1 MTNGQYGSLIKAY
14 LIRNVLK
21 RTHKKIVPVGCF
33 GGMDA
38 QLSNFHRFL
47 ITTKLVFL
55 FIFQV
60 KSSYLE
66 AVCGSNYDI
75 VIESK
80 YNAIEYER
88 FSLMGCVRDCMK
100 KDDCSGTIVC
110 SNGQNVICTLL
121 DVSPTDTIRCKQSQ
135 CTFYGQVI
143 YN

>member
-1 MTNGQYGSLIKAY
+1 
-14 LIRNVLK
+14 
-21 RTHKKIVPVGCF
+21 
-33 GGMDA
+33 MDS
-38 QLSNFHRFL
+38 QLSYFSRFL
-47 ITTKLVFL
+47 IKTNIVLFL
-55 FIFQV
+55 IFPV
-60 KSSYLE
+60 KCSYLE

-75 VIESK
+75 VIESN

-143 YN
+143 NISLKHLFPDLT